1 MRRHYTALD
10 LVMVRQRIE
19 RGAYVPAKF
28 APLRHAAAIAL
39 NAEARARGAK

>member
-1 MRRHYTALD
+1 MRRHYSALD

-19 RGAYVPAKF
+19 RGAYIPARF
-28 APLRHAAAIAL
+28 GPLAHAVRIEL